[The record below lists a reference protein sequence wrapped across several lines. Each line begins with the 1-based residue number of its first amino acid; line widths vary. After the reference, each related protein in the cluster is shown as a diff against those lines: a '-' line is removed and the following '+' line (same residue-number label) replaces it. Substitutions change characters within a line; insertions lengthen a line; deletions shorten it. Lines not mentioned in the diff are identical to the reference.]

1 MPAFT
6 DPNSPHDISELLV
19 SAGFPHI
26 TITEERRNLAYE
38 CILLSEVV
46 TKRIPAL
53 DDLRRGLGEVKVSGV
68 SLLSLLEMYPELEQ
82 RVFPKDLEIIDE
94 REMASHIQ
102 YDESSNPLC
111 QRARKFFEQY
121 IEELFT
127 GDYSSVLEILF
138 SQLEIGKCQLFKNF
152 IQINP
157 FKLPPPPQC
166 KCSFFINVNINMIH
180 C

>member
-1 MPAFT
+1 M
-6 DPNSPHDISELLV
+6 
-19 SAGFPHI
+19 SAGFVHI

-68 SLLSLLEMYPELEQ
+68 SLLSLLERYPKLQQ

-157 FKLPPPPQC
+157 FKLSPPPPPMQMFIFHKC
-166 KCSFFINVNINMIH
+166 KY
-180 C
+180 

>member
-6 DPNSPHDISELLV
+6 DPNSPHDISELLM

-68 SLLSLLEMYPELEQ
+68 SLLSLLERYPELQQ
-82 RVFPKDLEIIDE
+82 RVFPKDLEITDE

-111 QRARKFFEQY
+111 N
-121 IEELFT
+121 
-127 GDYSSVLEILF
+127 VLETSLNSTLRSFSQVIIAQCLKFYFHSWRLANANYSKILF
-138 SQLEIGKCQLFKNF
+138 
-152 IQINP
+152 
-157 FKLPPPPQC
+157 KLTLLSFPPPPNA
-166 KCSFFINVNINMIH
+166 NVH
-180 C
+180 FS

>member
-1 MPAFT
+1 M
-6 DPNSPHDISELLV
+6 

-53 DDLRRGLGEVKVSGV
+53 DDIRRGLGEVKVSGV
-68 SLLSLLEMYPELEQ
+68 SLLSLLERYPELQQ

-121 IEELFT
+121 IEELSQVTIAQCLKFYFHSWRLANAN
-127 GDYSSVLEILF
+127 YSKILF
-138 SQLEIGKCQLFKNF
+138 KLTLLSF
-152 IQINP
+152 P
-157 FKLPPPPQC
+157 PLPPC
-166 KCSFFINVNINMIH
+166 KCSFFINVNINMMY

>member
-6 DPNSPHDISELLV
+6 DPNSPHDISELLM
-19 SAGFPHI
+19 SPGFAHI

-46 TKRIPAL
+46 TKRITAL

-68 SLLSLLEMYPELEQ
+68 SLLSLLERYPELQQ
-82 RVFPKDLEIIDE
+82 RVFPKDLEITDE

-111 QRARKFFEQY
+111 N
-121 IEELFT
+121 
-127 GDYSSVLEILF
+127 VLETSLNSTLRSFSQVIIAQCLKFYFHSWRLANANYSKILF
-138 SQLEIGKCQLFKNF
+138 QLTLLSF
-152 IQINP
+152 P
-157 FKLPPPPQC
+157 HPPNA
-166 KCSFFINVNINMIH
+166 NVH
-180 C
+180 FS

>member
-1 MPAFT
+1 MSAFT
-6 DPNSPHDISELLV
+6 DPNSPHDISELLM

-26 TITEERRNLAYE
+26 IITEERRNLAYE

-53 DDLRRGLGEVKVSGV
+53 DDLTRGLGEVKVSGV
-68 SLLSLLEMYPELEQ
+68 SLLSLLERYPELQQ

-102 YDESSNPLC
+102 YDEISNPLC

-121 IEELFT
+121 IALFT
-127 GDYSSVLEILF
+127 GDIAQYLKFYFHSWRLANANYSKL
-138 SQLEIGKCQLFKNF
+138 LFKLTLLSF
-152 IQINP
+152 T
-157 FKLPPPPQC
+157 PPPPPNA
-166 KCSFFINVNINMIH
+166 NVH
-180 C
+180 FS

>member
-1 MPAFT
+1 M
-6 DPNSPHDISELLV
+6 

-68 SLLSLLEMYPELEQ
+68 SLLSLLERYPELQQ
-82 RVFPKDLEIIDE
+82 RVFPKDLEITDE

-111 QRARKFFEQY
+111 N
-121 IEELFT
+121 
-127 GDYSSVLEILF
+127 VLENSLNSTSRSFSQVIIAQCLKFYFHSWRLANANYSKILF
-138 SQLEIGKCQLFKNF
+138 
-152 IQINP
+152 
-157 FKLPPPPQC
+157 KLTLLSFPPPHPPMQMFIFHKC
-166 KCSFFINVNINMIH
+166 KY
-180 C
+180 